1 MNEEE
6 RLTRL
11 RAERLTPAQLTAEIA
26 RIDHAKTK
34 AARPQEL
41 ARYDRRRAIYAA
53 ELERQGPPQP
63 PASAAMAA
71 ANRPPTGSI
80 APDRTWD

>member
-1 MNEEE
+1 MNEDQ
-6 RLTRL
+6 LIRL
-11 RAERLTPAQLTAEIA
+11 RAERMTPAQLAAEIA

-34 AARPQEL
+34 AARPREI
-41 ARYDRRRAIYAA
+41 ARYDKRRAIYAA
-53 ELERQGPPQP
+53 ELERQGPPQS